1 MVTLY
6 GIKNCDTIKKA
17 RNWLNEHGIDYRFHD
32 YRADGIDAETIEQW
46 LLHVDWEILL
56 NRRGTTW
63 RKLEPEV
70 QAATNR
76 DNVVAL
82 LLEYP
87 AMIKRPVLDIDN
99 VISVGFK
106 SEYYENIFNSLSA
119 CNSKSKSKS

>member
-17 RNWLNEHGIDYRFHD
+17 RNWLNERGIDYRFHD

-119 CNSKSKSKS
+119 CNSKSKS

>member
-32 YRADGIDAETIEQW
+32 YRADSIDAETIEQW

-119 CNSKSKSKS
+119 CNSKSKS

>member
-1 MVTLY
+1 LVTLY

-119 CNSKSKSKS
+119 CNSKSKS